1 LADNLTF
8 AILGAGHGGQA
19 LAGYLSLKGCK
30 VNLFNR
36 SPERLS
42 SIKLMGGI
50 QVEGEIQGFAQLNI
64 ITSNIEEA
72 VRDAEIIM
80 IVVPATGQRY
90 MAESLVPY
98 IKDGQI
104 IVLNPGRTGGA
115 LEVRQIFKERNV
127 SAQVIIS
134 EAQTFLFASRIGGP
148 AQVKIFRIKNSIPV
162 AAIPA
167 YKTVEVVTALRKV
180 LPQFVPEDNVLK
192 TSFNNI
198 GAVFHP
204 SLTILNAARIEN
216 THGEFDYYIDG
227 ITPSVAL
234 ILEAVDNERVKVA
247 EALGVRA
254 ITAREWLYSA
264 YDAHGRNL
272 YEAIQNNPG
281 YCGIRAP
288 YTIYTRYITEDVP
301 MSLVPIASFG
311 QMLNIP
317 TPTIDCMIHLA
328 NLLHGRDYWLE
339 GRTVEKLGLS
349 GMSVKD
355 IRELV
360 VVESKN
366 EKNVS

>member
-1 LADNLTF
+1 MFNSINF
-8 AILGAGHGGQA
+8 AVLGAGHGGQA
-19 LAGYLSLKGCK
+19 LAGYLSLKGFK

-36 SPERLS
+36 TPDRLNS
-42 SIKLMGGI
+42 LKLMGGI
-50 QVEGEIQGFAQLNI
+50 QVEGEIQGFAQLNVV
-64 ITSNIEEA
+64 TSQIEEA
-72 VRDAEIIM
+72 VKDSEIIM
-80 IVVPATGQRY
+80 VVVPANGQRY
-90 MAESLVPY
+90 MAENLVPFL
-98 IKDGQI
+98 KDGQI

-115 LEVRQIFKERNV
+115 LEFRQIFKERGV
-127 SAQVIIS
+127 TAQVIIS
-134 EAQTFLFASRIGGP
+134 EAQTFLFASRISGP

-167 YKTVEVVTALRKV
+167 YKTVEVVSALRKA

-204 SLTILNAARIEN
+204 TLTILNAARIEN

-247 EALGVRA
+247 EALGIRA

-264 YDAHGRNL
+264 YDAYGRNL

-281 YCGIRAP
+281 YRDIRAP

-301 MSLVPIASFG
+301 MSLVPISSFG
-311 QMLNIP
+311 KMLQIP

-328 NLLHGRDYWLE
+328 NILHNRNYFME
-339 GRTVEKLGLS
+339 GRTVEKLGLA
-349 GMSVKD
+349 GLSVKE
-355 IRELV
+355 IREMV
-360 VVESKN
+360 VVETN
-366 EKNVS
+366 TI

>member
-1 LADNLTF
+1 MTNTTHYAV
-8 AILGAGHGGQA
+8 LGAGHGGQA
-19 LAGYLSLKGCK
+19 LAGYLSLKGFK
-30 VNLFNR
+30 VNLYNR
-36 SPERLS
+36 TPDRLN

-50 QVEGEIQGFAQLNI
+50 QVEGEIQGFASLNLV
-64 ITSNIEEA
+64 TSSIEEA
-72 VRDAEIIM
+72 VKDVEIIM
-80 IVVPATGQRY
+80 VVVPANGQRF
-90 MAESLVPY
+90 MAENLVPFL
-98 IKDGQI
+98 KDGQI

-115 LEVRQIFKERNV
+115 LECRQIFKERNV
-127 SAQVIIS
+127 TAQVIIS
-134 EAQTFLFASRIGGP
+134 EAQTFLFASRINGP

-167 YKTVEVVTALRKV
+167 YKTIEVVTALRKA

-204 SLTILNAARIEN
+204 TLTILNAARIEN

-247 EALGVRA
+247 EALGIRA

-264 YDAHGRNL
+264 YDAYGRNL
-272 YEAIQNNPG
+272 YEAMQNNPG
-281 YCGIRAP
+281 YRGIQAP

-301 MSLVPIASFG
+301 MSLVPISSFG
-311 QMLNIP
+311 KMLQIP

-328 NLLHGRDYWLE
+328 NILHNRDYFAE
-339 GRTVEKLGLS
+339 GRTIEKLGLA
-349 GMSVKD
+349 GLSVKE
-355 IRELV
+355 IREMV
-360 VVESKN
+360 VVETNSG
-366 EKNVS
+366 

>member
-1 LADNLTF
+1 MTNTTHYAV
-8 AILGAGHGGQA
+8 LGAGHGGQA
-19 LAGYLSLKGCK
+19 LAGYLSLKGFK
-30 VNLFNR
+30 VNLYNR
-36 SPERLS
+36 TPDRLN

-50 QVEGEIQGFAQLNI
+50 QVEGEIQGFASLNLV
-64 ITSNIEEA
+64 TSSIEEA
-72 VRDAEIIM
+72 VKDVEIIM
-80 IVVPATGQRY
+80 VVVPANGQRF
-90 MAESLVPY
+90 MAENLVPFL
-98 IKDGQI
+98 KDGQI

-115 LEVRQIFKERNV
+115 LEFRQIFKERNV
-127 SAQVIIS
+127 TAQVIIS
-134 EAQTFLFASRIGGP
+134 EAQTFLFACRINGP

-167 YKTVEVVTALRKV
+167 YKTIEVVTALRKA

-204 SLTILNAARIEN
+204 TLTILNAARIEN

-247 EALGVRA
+247 EALGIRA

-264 YDAHGRNL
+264 YDAYGRNL
-272 YEAIQNNPG
+272 YEAMQNNPG
-281 YCGIRAP
+281 YRGIQAP

-301 MSLVPIASFG
+301 MSLVPISSFG
-311 QMLNIP
+311 KMLQIP

-328 NLLHGRDYWLE
+328 NILHNRDYFAE
-339 GRTVEKLGLS
+339 GRTIEKLGLA
-349 GMSVKD
+349 GLSVKE
-355 IRELV
+355 IREMV
-360 VVESKN
+360 VVETNSG
-366 EKNVS
+366 

>member
-1 LADNLTF
+1 MSGVEATHY
-8 AILGAGHGGQA
+8 AVLGAGHGGQA
-19 LAGYLSLKGCK
+19 LAGYLSLKGFK

-36 SPERLS
+36 SSDRLN

-50 QVEGEIQGFAQLNI
+50 QVEGEIQGFAPLNV

-72 VRDAEIIM
+72 IKDTDIIM
-80 IVVPATGQRY
+80 VVVPATGQRF
-90 MAESLVPY
+90 MAENLVPFL
-98 IKDGQI
+98 KDGQI

-115 LEVRQIFKERNV
+115 LEFKQIFKERNV
-127 SAQVIIS
+127 TAEVIIS
-134 EAQTFLFASRIGGP
+134 EAQTFLFASRISGP

-167 YKTVEVVTALRKV
+167 YKTVEVVTALRKA

-204 SLTILNAARIEN
+204 TLTILNAARIES

-234 ILEAVDNERVKVA
+234 ILESVDNERVKVA
-247 EALGVRA
+247 EALGIRA

-264 YDAHGRNL
+264 YDAYGRNL

-281 YCGIRAP
+281 YRGIRAP
-288 YTIYTRYITEDVP
+288 YTIFTRYITEDVP
-301 MSLVPIASFG
+301 MSLVPISSFG
-311 QMLNIP
+311 KMLQIP

-328 NLLHGRDYWLE
+328 NILHNKDYFTE
-339 GRTVEKLGLS
+339 GRTVEKLGLT
-349 GMSVKD
+349 GLSVKE
-355 IRELV
+355 IREMI
-360 VVESKN
+360 VVETNST
-366 EKNVS
+366 S